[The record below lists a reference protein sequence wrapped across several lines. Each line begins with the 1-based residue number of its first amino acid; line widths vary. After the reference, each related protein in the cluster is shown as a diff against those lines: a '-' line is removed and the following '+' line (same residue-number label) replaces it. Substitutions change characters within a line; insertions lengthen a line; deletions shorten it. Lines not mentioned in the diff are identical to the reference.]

1 MLLVLLGK
9 TCSGKT
15 TIAKELEMKHGFHRI
30 ITTTSRPI
38 RKGEKQDIDYH
49 FITEDEFL
57 KKINEDYFVEYKSYN
72 TTSGTWYYGTS
83 RYSLADLDNEK
94 KYVIVLTPDG
104 YRNIDVPCKSVYV
117 YANNSTII
125 NRLKK
130 RKDKKDSIQRRL
142 ESDNKD
148 FKGCENIVDHIVYNN
163 EGEDINK
170 VAEKILKILEG

>member
-1 MLLVLLGK
+1 MLVVLLGK

-57 KKINEDYFVEYKSYN
+57 NKINEDYFVEYKSYN

-83 RYSLADLDNEK
+83 RESLSNLDDDKN
-94 KYVIVLTPDG
+94 YVIVLTPDG
-104 YRNIDVPCKSVYV
+104 YKKIDVPCKSLYI
-117 YANNSTII
+117 YANNATII
-125 NRLKK
+125 DRLKK
-130 RKDKKDSIQRRL
+130 RKDKRDSIQRRL
-142 ESDNKD
+142 ESDNND
-148 FKGCENIVDHIVYNN
+148 FKGFENMVNHIVYNN
-163 EGEDINK
+163 SGEDINN
-170 VAEKILKILEG
+170 VVNKILKFAEG